1 MQENQ
6 PGPGP
11 LNDHRLASYA
21 AWISLVQTLHEQGAL
36 DTELL
41 KHHLLSHVRALRA
54 CGQSGAAGS
63 VMEYSLAVGDR
74 LNPDKK
80 PE

>member
-1 MQENQ
+1 MQEDK

-21 AWISLVQTLHEQGAL
+21 AWMSLVQTLHEQGVL

-41 KHHLLSHVRALRA
+41 KHHLMSHVSALRA
-54 CGQSGAAGS
+54 CSQSGAAGS
-63 VMEYSLAVGDR
+63 VMEYSLAVDDR
-74 LNPDKK
+74 LHPDKK
-80 PE
+80 TE